1 MKVNIETIDASNA
14 LLVILDG
21 NLDATHY
28 ERVEGEVVVAI
39 DASAHRCLVLD
50 FADVP
55 FVSSAGIR
63 TLINV
68 IKRNR
73 SRGGTVWLAGVRPQV
88 HEVFEISGLTSLFR
102 TVPTRADALRD
113 AASMPAA

>member
-21 NLDATHY
+21 HLDATHY

-73 SRGGTVWLAGVRPQV
+73 SRGGRCGWPRCAR
-88 HEVFEISGLTSLFR
+88 R
-102 TVPTRADALRD
+102 
-113 AASMPAA
+113 